1 LNDTVSLVYNI
12 WSIHVSTGTDGKMGR
27 LSTTIMTLEQ
37 EIGGLKKIIHKLLWW
52 VHSRATD
59 LYSEELEKLQQQR
72 QEQEQKG
79 KGG

>member
-1 LNDTVSLVYNI
+1 
-12 WSIHVSTGTDGKMGR
+12 MGR

-37 EIGGLKKIIHKLLWW
+37 EIGDLKIIDKLLGW
-52 VHSRATD
+52 VHSRAAD

-79 KGG
+79 KGE

>member
-1 LNDTVSLVYNI
+1 
-12 WSIHVSTGTDGKMGR
+12 MGR

-37 EIGGLKKIIHKLLWW
+37 EIGDLKKIIDKLLGW
-52 VHSRATD
+52 VQSRAAD

-79 KGG
+79 KGE